1 MLRALE
7 DDRVSLLPSGIY
19 RRSLI
24 RTVAREVGLDPEAEL
39 LAFLKE
45 HPDDLPMPGEQPA
58 PVPVSPVSGWR
69 KFLAVLGAVIPLLA
83 GVAYFSWAG
92 PAPRPEGPPA
102 VTRQGLLAST
112 AVLPVGG
119 FGDFAGSPTRP
130 VVMVLSISERCQLRI
145 SVDGEPFMAR
155 VVDAGEQI
163 HLEFG
168 EYVEFSGNDAGA
180 VQFSI
185 NGQSGRL
192 LGRAGERLSARIDR
206 DDYTSFLAS
215 R

>member
-1 MLRALE
+1 M
-7 DDRVSLLPSGIY
+7 SLLPSGIY

-24 RTVAREVGLDPEAEL
+24 RTVAREVGLDPETEL
-39 LAFLKE
+39 RAFLKE

-58 PVPVSPVSGWR
+58 PVPVPRASGWR
-69 KFLAVLGAVIPLLA
+69 KLFAVLGAVIPLLA

-102 VTRQGLLAST
+102 ITRQGLLAST

-119 FGDFAGSPTRP
+119 FDDVAAPLTRP
-130 VVMVLSISERCQLRI
+130 VVMVVTVTDRCRLRI

-163 HLEFG
+163 HLEVRAS
-168 EYVEFSGNDAGA
+168 VELSGDDAGA

-185 NGQSGRL
+185 NGQAGRL
-192 LGRAGERLSARIDR
+192 LGRAGDRLSVRIDR